1 MSRNDIFTALKSN
14 MEKIIDGIEDQE
26 IQEEN
31 SMVND
36 FGADSL
42 EVVEVISRTQKQ
54 LKIKVPRTELSQ
66 VSDIKGLLDL
76 FEKAAAK

>member
-1 MSRNDIFTALKSN
+1 MSRSDIFTALESN
-14 MEKIIDGIEDQE
+14 MKMIIDGIEDQE
-26 IQEEN
+26 ISETN

-54 LKIKVPRTELSQ
+54 LKIKVPRTELSR
-66 VSDIKGLLDL
+66 VNNIKELIDL
-76 FEKAAAK
+76 FEKAAS

>member
-1 MSRNDIFTALKSN
+1 MNRNEIFSTLKSN
-14 MEKIIDGIEDQE
+14 IETIIDGNEGQE
-26 IQEEN
+26 IYETN

-66 VSDIKGLLDL
+66 VNNIKELVDL
-76 FEKAAAK
+76 FEKAASR